1 MVQTQ
6 RFWEDTLTFFPRFLA
21 VLRQRMCADPTVA
34 VVGVCDGKFVLP
46 LAATDCSGRGL
57 SWANDAGG
65 GRNPVPPAARSL
77 RAPVSRR

>member
-6 RFWEDTLTFFPRFLA
+6 RFWEDALTFFPQFLA
-21 VLRQRMCADPTVA
+21 VLRQRKCADATVA
-34 VVGVCDGKFVLP
+34 VVGVSDGKFVLP
-46 LAATDCSGRGL
+46 SAATGCLGCEL

-77 RAPVSRR
+77 RTPVSRR